1 MNTDGKTATRPAPP
15 ALTQRQAQVLG
26 LLLDGYRE
34 QGRSPTIREMM
45 APMGVSST
53 NAISDHLRYLRR
65 KGYVV
70 HAKGTSRG
78 WTPVRD
84 ASGSPVSVTVVTDE
98 AQELLGWME
107 EAAVSPE
114 QAMAVLRGVVEQ
126 GEGEDVQ
133 EGKRHG

>member
-1 MNTDGKTATRPAPP
+1 MNTDGKTAPGAPP

-26 LLLDGYRE
+26 LLLDGYRKE
-34 QGRSPTIREMM
+34 GRGPTIREMM
-45 APMGVSST
+45 GPMGVTST

-84 ASGSPVSVTVVTDE
+84 ASGSPVSVTVVTDG
-98 AQELLGWME
+98 AMELLGWME
-107 EAAVSPE
+107 QEAVSPE
-114 QAMAVLRGVVEQ
+114 QALAALQ
-126 GEGEDVQ
+126 GGMERREGEDAQ
-133 EGKRHG
+133 EDERHG